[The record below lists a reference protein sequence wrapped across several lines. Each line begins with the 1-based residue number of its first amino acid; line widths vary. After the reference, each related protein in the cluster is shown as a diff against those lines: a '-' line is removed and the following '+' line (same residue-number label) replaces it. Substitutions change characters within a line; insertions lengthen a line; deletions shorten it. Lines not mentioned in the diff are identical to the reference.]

1 MLQRNFIVML
11 QRNYIVSRINVF
23 YWNSHRR
30 IAYRASTL
38 HKALLKHCW
47 QKFIKDKRAFKLN
60 LSRQNNSKTS
70 SWSTISY
77 NLKEVESIA
86 FQLTRSVCLKSQAGR
101 FGRGE
106 FAEFAKY
113 FLTLDKRI
121 IKINLLWCGKNVAIF
136 YFIAFFF
143 VCWWILSHGIRP
155 CTFSRVLRPAYR

>member
-1 MLQRNFIVML
+1 MNEFFLLGIYRLYSRDVLCYNEIL
-11 QRNYIVSRINVF
+11 SLCYNEIISPVSRINVF

-38 HKALLKHCW
+38 HKVLLKRCW

-77 NLKEVESIA
+77 NLKEVESLA
-86 FQLTRSVCLKSQAGR
+86 FQLTRCVCLKSQAGR

-121 IKINLLWCGKNVAIF
+121 IKINLL
-136 YFIAFFF
+136 
-143 VCWWILSHGIRP
+143 
-155 CTFSRVLRPAYR
+155 